1 MLSPLLGG
9 GIAGFLRSGTPRRG
23 ARARAIS
30 GALATASLR
39 FVLVSGLVSVTV
51 SGSGMV
57 PGEVELVIVIP
68 IMLPILALWFV
79 ELSVVSGYVGT
90 YLQTESSP
98 VSRDSPV
105 PR

>member
-1 MLSPLLGG
+1 
-9 GIAGFLRSGTPRRG
+9 
-23 ARARAIS
+23 
-30 GALATASLR
+30 
-39 FVLVSGLVSVTV
+39 
-51 SGSGMV
+51 MV